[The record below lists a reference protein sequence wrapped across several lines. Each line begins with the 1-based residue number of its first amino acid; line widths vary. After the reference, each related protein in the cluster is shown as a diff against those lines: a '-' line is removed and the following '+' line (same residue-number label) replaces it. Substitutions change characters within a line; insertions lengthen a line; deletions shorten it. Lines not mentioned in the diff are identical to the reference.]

1 MLTRRTFLSAIAAS
15 PLWLAGFQSAAKVK
29 VGVCTRDYASA
40 TKYGFDYIEPS
51 AADIAAM
58 SEDDFNQF
66 ASGVLASPIRCE
78 AFNGLIRRPDL
89 KVVGNDVPTDALR
102 SYLDGCLARCRRI
115 GASMV
120 AWGSA
125 GSRNVPEGFPRDRA
139 QQQIADFLRMA
150 GDVGRQ
156 HKIIVAIEPLRHQEC
171 NILNTGAEAL
181 EMVRRVKHPNV
192 RMIIDYFHLR
202 EENEDLRILEVA
214 RHEIVHFHFANPH
227 GRVWPHDLS
236 EDEQYA
242 AFFDY
247 LKKINF
253 SGGISV
259 EGKGSFE
266 NDGAASR
273 AFFRKALSAVPESL
287 YTNQ

>member
-15 PLWLAGFQSAAKVK
+15 PLWLTAFKNEAKIR

-58 SEDDFNQF
+58 SDDDFNQF

-102 SYLDGCLARCRRI
+102 SYLDGCLARCRRL
-115 GASMV
+115 GASVV

-139 QQQIADFLRMA
+139 QQQIADFLHMA

-156 HKIIVAIEPLRHQEC
+156 HEIIVAIEPLRHQEC
-171 NILNTGAEAL
+171 NILTTGAEAL

-202 EENEDLRILEVA
+202 EENEDPRILEVA
-214 RHEIVHFHFANPH
+214 QHEIVHFHFANPH

-236 EDEQYA
+236 EDDQYA

-247 LKKINF
+247 IKKINF

-273 AFFRKALSAVPESL
+273 AFFRKALSL
-287 YTNQ
+287 